1 MFELDQAIQQVV
13 RQSLQDIL
21 LVDDL
26 LARLEKE
33 FPAIHR
39 IEESNLL
46 TAVSQLFKKNIKRR
60 VKHKEKGLIP
70 VKHLNAVRLSNVRHG
85 KIRYVFLGD
94 FMNIFH

>member
-1 MFELDQAIQQVV
+1 MFELNRAIQQVV
-13 RQSLQDIL
+13 RHSLGNIL

-46 TAVSQLFKKNIKRR
+46 TAVSQLFNKNIKRR
-60 VKHKEKGLIP
+60 GKHK
-70 VKHLNAVRLSNVRHG
+70 VRLSNVRHG
-85 KIRYVFLGD
+85 KIHYVFLGD
-94 FMNIFH
+94 FMKIFH